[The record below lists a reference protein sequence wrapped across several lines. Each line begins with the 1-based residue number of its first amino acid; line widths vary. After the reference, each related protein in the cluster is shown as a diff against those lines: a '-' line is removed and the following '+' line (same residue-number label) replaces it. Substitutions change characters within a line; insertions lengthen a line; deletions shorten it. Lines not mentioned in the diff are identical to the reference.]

1 VKETFGEMPACL
13 FIQKRLPTRIP
24 QLQGSE

>member
-24 QLQGSE
+24 QL